1 MVLKFLKYINK
12 YLLFGL
18 LSLTKNHINR
28 ILCFFFL
35 KNYDFVYKSYYKKNK
50 LDNNQLNILFDKY
63 QCDKGF
69 QNLRGRV
76 LHNNYMPH
84 TYGDFYEKLFNNNKD
99 SIKKIFEFGIGTN
112 NSNIPSNMGKK
123 FIPGASLRVWRDYFI
138 NAEIYGA
145 DIDKKILFSENRI
158 KTFYVD
164 QLKPET
170 FDGMW
175 EQVNENEFDI
185 IIDDGLHTLEAGIN
199 TFEKSF
205 KKINKDGIYIIEDVD
220 LCILKNLSNFFINT
234 NINYEI
240 ISFSSNVMKLLK
252 DSNLFIIKKNNNL

>member
-1 MVLKFLKYINK
+1 
-12 YLLFGL
+12 
-18 LSLTKNHINR
+18 
-28 ILCFFFL
+28 
-35 KNYDFVYKSYYKKNK
+35 
-50 LDNNQLNILFDKY
+50 
-63 QCDKGF
+63 
-69 QNLRGRV
+69 
-76 LHNNYMPH
+76 
-84 TYGDFYEKLFNNNKD
+84 
-99 SIKKIFEFGIGTN
+99 
-112 NSNIPSNMGKK
+112 
-123 FIPGASLRVWRDYFI
+123 
-138 NAEIYGA
+138 
-145 DIDKKILFSENRI
+145 
-158 KTFYVD
+158 
-164 QLKPET
+164 
-170 FDGMW
+170 MW